1 MKQKLLLY
9 GSKIMA
15 KGIIPIVFLLLGILS
30 PLGYDVTAAPATL
43 TIVHTS
49 SVNGHLFACPS

>member
-1 MKQKLLLY
+1 MKQADFLS
-9 GSKIMA
+9 GVRTMA
-15 KGIIPIVFLLLGILS
+15 KGIIPIVILVVS
-30 PLGYDVTAAPATL
+30 VLFPSGYAATAVPVTV